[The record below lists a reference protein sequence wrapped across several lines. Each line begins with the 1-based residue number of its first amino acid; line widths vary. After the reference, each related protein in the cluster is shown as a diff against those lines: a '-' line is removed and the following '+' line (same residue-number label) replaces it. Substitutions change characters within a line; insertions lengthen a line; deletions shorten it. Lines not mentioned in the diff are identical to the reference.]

1 MKNIGKRLSVVL
13 IALAIAAVGLFTLNK
28 SQSKAESIP
37 IRVLE
42 STAPTQWELV
52 KKLTGRDILDEENV
66 TLEPVQSVQSG
77 GGTVSLQALLANN
90 VDTAGSAWPAWINI
104 IAHGGKIKAL
114 LGTIVSTK
122 ENKSGTS
129 GLLVLEESSIRTIK
143 DLVGKRIAV
152 NVLGAEADYVIRQY
166 LKNNGVS
173 ISQVELVV
181 VPSENQE
188 QMLRSKQVDAV
199 AWTTSGGPYFDM
211 TVEKGGVREIPGT
224 RNFDT
229 KGETV
234 LYGIGFRND
243 FIDKH
248 PDVVRKYIR
257 AYDTSRRILYTEFH
271 KNPDRVRKAYE
282 EIATKKGSNPRMARY
297 YEASSWTPKF
307 PFIADKDLQWWID
320 RFTENGLLKPG
331 QIKPTDIYT
340 NEFNPLYKKNGVD
353 ESLNSR

>member
-1 MKNIGKRLSVVL
+1 MNKYPKFLLVAI
-13 IALAIAAVGLFTLNK
+13 IAVAVAGAGWFALNK
-28 SQSKAESIP
+28 LRSKSENVAV
-37 IRVLE
+37 RVLE
-42 STAPTQWELV
+42 STGPTQWELV
-52 KKLTGRDILDEENV
+52 KKLTGRDLLTEESII
-66 TLEPVQSVQSG
+66 LEPIQSVQSG

-104 IAHGGKIKAL
+104 VARGGKIKAL

-129 GLLVLEESSIRTIK
+129 GLLVLEGSHIRTIR
-143 DLVGKRIAV
+143 DLAGKRIAV

-181 VPSENQE
+181 VPAENQE
-188 QMLRSKQVDAV
+188 QMLRSRQVDAV

-243 FIDKH
+243 FIEKH
-248 PDVVRKYIR
+248 PDVVRKYVK
-257 AYDTSRRILYTEFH
+257 AYDTSRRILYDEFH
-271 KNPDRVRKAYE
+271 KDPDRVRKAYV
-282 EIATKKGSNPRMARY
+282 EIATEKGSNPRMARY
-297 YEASSWTPKF
+297 YEASSWTPEF

-320 RFTENGLLKPG
+320 RFTEDGLLKPG
-331 QIKPTDIYT
+331 QIKPSDIYT
-340 NEFNPLYKKNGVD
+340 NEFNPLYKK
-353 ESLNSR
+353 

>member
-1 MKNIGKRLSVVL
+1 MNNPLKILL
-13 IALAIAAVGLFTLNK
+13 LAVIIAAFAGAGWFAVKKASPK
-28 SQSKAESIP
+28 SGNVV

-42 STAPTQWELV
+42 STDPTQWELV
-52 KKLTGRDILDEENV
+52 KKLTGRDILVEEGV
-66 TLEPVQSVQSG
+66 ELEPIYSVQSG
-77 GGTVSLQALLANN
+77 GGTVALQALLAKN

-104 IAHGGKIKAL
+104 INSGGKIKAL

-129 GLLVLEESSIRTIK
+129 GLLVLENSTIRTIK
-143 DLVGKRIAV
+143 DLIGKRIAV

-166 LKNNGVS
+166 LKKNGVS

-188 QMLRSKQVDAV
+188 QMLRSRQVDAV
-199 AWTTSGGPYFDM
+199 AWTTSGGTYFDM

-234 LYGIGFRND
+234 FYGIGFRND
-243 FIDKH
+243 FIEQH

-257 AYDTSRRILYTEFH
+257 AYDVSRRIIFDEFQ
-271 KNPDRVRKAYE
+271 KNPARVKKAYADISAE
-282 EIATKKGSNPRMARY
+282 KGGNPLLAKY
-297 YEASSWTPKF
+297 YDASSWTPDF
-307 PFIADKDLQWWID
+307 PFIRDKDLKWWID
-320 RFTENGLLKPG
+320 RFIEDGLLKPG
-331 QIKPTDIYT
+331 QIKPADIYT
-340 NEFNPLYKKNGVD
+340 NEFNPQYKNK
-353 ESLNSR
+353 

>member
-1 MKNIGKRLSVVL
+1 MPNRKIILLTAVIAV
-13 IALAIAAVGLFTLNK
+13 ALAGAGWLAFNK
-28 SQSKAESIP
+28 TQSTPETVA

-42 STAPTQWELV
+42 STGPTQWELV
-52 KKLTGRDILDEENV
+52 KKLTGRDILLEEGV
-66 TLEPVQSVQSG
+66 TLEPIQSVQSG

-129 GLLVLEESSIRTIK
+129 GLLVLEDSSIRTIR

-166 LKNNGVS
+166 LKNNGIS

-188 QMLRSKQVDAV
+188 QMLRSRQVDAV

-234 LYGIGFRND
+234 LFGIGFRND

-257 AYDTSRRILYTEFH
+257 AYDTSRRILYTEFNN
-271 KNPDRVRKAYE
+271 NPDRVRKAYE
-282 EIATKKGSNPRMARY
+282 EIATKKGSNPRMAKY

-320 RFTENGLLKPG
+320 RFTEDGLLKPG
-331 QIKPTDIYT
+331 QVKPSDIYT
-340 NEFNPLYKKNGVD
+340 NAFNPLHKK
-353 ESLNSR
+353 